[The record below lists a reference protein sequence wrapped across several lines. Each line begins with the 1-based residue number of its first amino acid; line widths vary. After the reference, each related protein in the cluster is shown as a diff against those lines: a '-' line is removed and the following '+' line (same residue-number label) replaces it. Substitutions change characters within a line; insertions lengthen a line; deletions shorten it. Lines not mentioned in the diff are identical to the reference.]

1 MAETR
6 TYNGYTYS
14 RNSAGEPWQ
23 LVGPAQQQPQSIT
36 IGRPDPYKA
45 TAEQRAQ
52 EDQGFQRE
60 QLRIAQEAERR
71 SSAALAAQIANQNKP
86 PEGFQR
92 NADGTLS
99 FIPGGPADPALK
111 GDAAKP
117 KTDEDKASIRAEAID
132 KIKLARSLIDR
143 SKKGW
148 LTTGIGAGL
157 AGSIGGTAAYDV
169 KQDTETLKNA
179 GALTRIMEMAVTN
192 GGKNPLTPLS
202 NSDFQALA
210 SSLSNL
216 DTSQSDTQFQA
227 NVQRVIDLYE
237 RAYGAAGGV
246 DIEGDIDP
254 TKRKGAVPGAGKGN
268 GNAPPPS
275 TRGYE
280 NDPTG
285 GRTFQSDLDRTY
297 QNEVETAFKAGATR
311 EQLDAIAAKYNAPAF
326 GPDLDQAL
334 QLRQANP
341 AAPVGFTTPAT
352 GREEAGLAAS
362 LGSMVGGISDEGW
375 RGNVGSYFAGAGNAI
390 TAGNLGRIA
399 ELTGSSEG
407 GTDLAMQMARDN
419 GGAYFGGELTGGVLG
434 ALGTQGILGKVAGR
448 MAPGAAANVLAN
460 PLTADTIY
468 GAATGAST
476 ADDPLYGALGGAALG
491 AGGSYAGQRIGQ
503 SLFGLGKPKGVDPLN
518 RGERDVLGAVN
529 ATGASDIEAALL
541 QAQELGVPASL
552 ADVSPEA
559 LALAGSSIR
568 ANPTIA
574 GQARQ
579 TLQQRSRGQID
590 RFRQAV
596 GRDLGP
602 VENIPQRSEDLIAQ
616 AKVAAGPLY
625 DAAYAAPGM
634 EDLSIADLLA
644 RPSMTRAMGKARS
657 LAMEEGRDPYT
668 LGFVLNDGGDVTVP
682 QLGRYV
688 EARGERPP
696 SPMSVISG
704 QGNSAPAD
712 LLTFI
717 RRNGG
722 LRDTGGELG
731 FMGINNAGRK
741 GVPMAGRDASIG
753 RLVNPETGR
762 SFDEMAEAAWEA
774 GYFGPVASTPR
785 PTERE
790 FLDALDDTY
799 RGTGRTFSVNDE
811 DVVNQYNDYQRMAD
825 EWNAAE
831 GVMEDRSIPAGDSA
845 PFAPMDAFGSVEEIA
860 PTWQTIDYL
869 KRGLDDVV
877 QSNRSANMGRLD
889 TEGRAVNDT
898 LAQLLARADEMNQD
912 YAAARAAYAGPMQ
925 ERGFLEAGQEA
936 VRANPNQLGVDM
948 AGLTP
953 QRAEQMRMG
962 FTSQV
967 VDDAERL
974 RMSGNPFSALDT
986 PAMEQRL
993 GTVFNDPEAIARLLA
1008 QRDLEGQLSASTNRL
1023 VGNSMTAER
1032 AAGDAAFND
1041 EGVMRPMIEAGA
1053 ETAITGAPIMTIL
1066 RNLANSG
1073 LGQRLTA
1080 GSRARAATRAEQ
1092 IAPLTLNTNPED
1104 TIAQI
1109 LALAEKEAA
1118 YKAAKAAMAQRGSR
1132 PGALVGTGA
1141 ATGLLP
1147 YAMGQ

>member
-1 MAETR
+1 MPQARDEAGNIWETDAQGNAIR
-6 TYNGYTYS
+6 LL
-14 RNSAGEPWQ
+14 Q
-23 LVGPAQQQPQSIT
+23 PAAASGRQAT
-36 IGRPDPYKA
+36 IIANPYK
-45 TAEQRAQ
+45 QREEARKD

-111 GDAAKP
+111 GDAAKS

-148 LTTGIGAGL
+148 LTTGFGAGV
-157 AGSIGGTAAYDV
+157 AGSIGGTGAYDV
-169 KQDTETLKNA
+169 AKDTETLKNA
-179 GALTRIMEMAVTN
+179 GALTRIMEMAATN

-237 RAYGAAGGV
+237 RAYRAAGGT

-254 TKRKGAVPGAGKGN
+254 AKRKAAIPGATGG
-268 GNAPPPS
+268 GGTPPS
-275 TRGYE
+275 TRDYE
-280 NDPTG
+280 NDPSG
-285 GRTFQSDLDRTY
+285 GRTFQTELDRTY
-297 QNEVETAFKAGATR
+297 QKEIEAAFKAGATR
-311 EQLDAIAAKYNAPAF
+311 EQLDAIAAKYGAPAF
-326 GPDLDQAL
+326 GPELDQAI
-334 QLRQANP
+334 QQRQANP
-341 AAPVGFTTPAT
+341 NAPVGFTTPAS
-352 GREEAGLAAS
+352 GREEAGLTGAL
-362 LGSMVGGISDEGW
+362 LGPLAG
-375 RGNVGSYFAGAGNAI
+375 GNVGSYFAGAGNAI

-399 ELTGSSEG
+399 ELTGSSAG
-407 GTDLAMQMARDN
+407 GTDLAMQMAQEN

-434 ALGTQGILGKVAGR
+434 ALGTQGILGAASR
-448 MAPGAAANVLAN
+448 RLAPGAAANALSN
-460 PLTADTIY
+460 PLTADTVY

-503 SLFGLGKPKGVDPLN
+503 GLFGLGKPKGVDALN

-529 ATGASDIEAALL
+529 QTGASEVERALL

-552 ADVSPEA
+552 SDVSPEVQA
-559 LALAGSSIR
+559 IMGSAIR
-568 ANPTIA
+568 NNPTIA

-579 TLQQRSRGQID
+579 TLQQRGRGQID

-602 VENIPQRSEDLIAQ
+602 IENIPQRSEDLIAQ
-616 AKVAAGPLY
+616 AKAAAGPLY
-625 DAAYAAPGM
+625 DAAYAAPGATAM
-634 EDLSIADLLA
+634 DIADILA
-644 RPSMTRAMGKARS
+644 RPSAQSALGRAGR
-657 LAMEEGRDPYT
+657 LAAEEGRDPNA
-668 LGFVLNDGGDVTVP
+668 LGFRFDD
-682 QLGRYV
+682 
-688 EARGERPP
+688 A
-696 SPMSVISG
+696 
-704 QGNSAPAD
+704 GNATA
-712 LLTFI
+712 I
-717 RRNGG
+717 
-722 LRDTGGELG
+722 E
-731 FMGINNAGRK
+731 
-741 GVPMAGRDASIG
+741 
-753 RLVNPETGR
+753 
-762 SFDEMAEAAWEA
+762 
-774 GYFGPVASTPR
+774 
-785 PTERE
+785 
-790 FLDALDDTY
+790 
-799 RGTGRTFSVNDE
+799 
-811 DVVNQYNDYQRMAD
+811 
-825 EWNAAE
+825 
-831 GVMEDRSIPAGDSA
+831 
-845 PFAPMDAFGSVEEIA
+845 A

-877 QSNRSANMGRLD
+877 QSNRSSNMGRLD

-898 LAQLLARADEMNQD
+898 LAQLLARTDAMNPD

-925 ERGFLEAGQEA
+925 ERGFLEAGQKA

-948 AGLTP
+948 QGLTP

-962 FTSQV
+962 FTSQI

-974 RMSGNPFSALDT
+974 RLSGNPFSALDT

-993 GTVFNDPEAIARLLA
+993 GTVFNDPEGIARLLA
-1008 QRDLEGQLSASTNRL
+1008 QRDLEGQLAASSNRL
-1023 VGNSMTAER
+1023 IGNSMTAER
-1032 AAGDAAFND
+1032 VAGDAAFTD
-1041 EGVMRPMIEAGA
+1041 EGAIRPMIEAGL
-1053 ETAITGAPIMTIL
+1053 ETAISGAPIMTVG
-1066 RNLANSG
+1066 RRLANSG

-1080 GSRARAATRAEQ
+1080 GSRARAAQKAEQ
-1092 IAPLTLNTNPED
+1092 IAPLALNTSPEE

-1118 YKAAKAAMAQRGSR
+1118 YKAAKAAMAQRGAR

-1147 YAMGQ
+1147 YMAGN

>member
-23 LVGPAQQQPQSIT
+23 IVGPAQQQPQSVT

-132 KIKLARSLIDR
+132 KIKLARSLINR
-143 SKKGW
+143 SKNGF
-148 LTTGIGAGL
+148 LNTGFGAGV
-157 AGSIGGTAAYDV
+157 AGSIGGTGAYDV
-169 KQDTETLKNA
+169 AQDTETLKNA
-179 GALTRIMEMAVTN
+179 GALTRIMEMAATN

-216 DTSQSDTQFQA
+216 DTSQSDTQYQA

-237 RAYGAAGGV
+237 RAYSAAGGT

-254 TKRKGAVPGAGKGN
+254 AKRKGVVPGAGKGN

-352 GREEAGLAAS
+352 GREEAGLAAG
-362 LGSMVGGISDEGW
+362 LGSMVGGISAEGW
-375 RGNVGSYFAGAGNAI
+375 RGNVGSYFAGAGNAV

-503 SLFGLGKPKGVDPLN
+503 SLFGLGKPKGIDPLN

-602 VENIPQRSEDLIAQ
+602 LDNVVQRSDDLTQQ
-616 AKVAAGPLY
+616 ARDSASPLY
-625 DAAYAAPGM
+625 AEAYAAPVVGTP
-634 EDLSIADLLA
+634 EIARALQTPFGRQGLGYA
-644 RPSMTRAMGKARS
+644 EKIAANEGRNTQAMGFA
-657 LAMEEGRDPYT
+657 LDEAGNP
-668 LGFVLNDGGDVTVP
+668 VLNP
-682 QLGRYV
+682 
-688 EARGERPP
+688 
-696 SPMSVISG
+696 I
-704 QGNSAPAD
+704 PAD
-712 LLTFI
+712 ALAV
-717 RRNGG
+717 
-722 LRDTGGELG
+722 LG
-731 FMGINNAGRK
+731 
-741 GVPMAGRDASIG
+741 
-753 RLVNPETGR
+753 
-762 SFDEMAEAAWEA
+762 
-774 GYFGPVASTPR
+774 
-785 PTERE
+785 
-790 FLDALDDTY
+790 
-799 RGTGRTFSVNDE
+799 
-811 DVVNQYNDYQRMAD
+811 
-825 EWNAAE
+825 AAE
-831 GVMEDRSIPAGDSA
+831 SKLFQAEEALRRAKAGQLTGQPVGNVNEAELSYQA
-845 PFAPMDAFGSVEEIA
+845 ATQELADAQSLMAAQPSVGTLAES
-860 PTWQTIDYL
+860 PGYTTQTIDYA
-869 KRGLDDVV
+869 KRGMDKVLEQYRSPITGKLVLDDLGKSENQVL
-877 QSNRSANMGRLD
+877 RGLLSAVDDVNPAFGR
-889 TEGRAVNDT
+889 
-898 LAQLLARADEMNQD
+898 
-912 YAAARAAYAGPMQ
+912 ARAAYAGPAG
-925 ERGFLEAGQEA
+925 EREALSLGGDAWRIDPDQLQVQVGAQTPSRLEQY
-936 VRANPNQLGVDM
+936 RLG
-948 AGLTP
+948 A
-953 QRAEQMRMG
+953 R
-962 FTSQV
+962 
-967 VDDAERL
+967 DDLMKGASDL
-974 RMSGNPFSALDT
+974 RYSSNPFASIDT
-986 PAMEQRL
+986 PTFEQQAS
-993 GTVFNDPEAIARLLA
+993 TIFNDPEAIARLLA

-1092 IAPLTLNTNPED
+1092 VAPLTLNTNPED